1 MVTFLLLLAAV
12 VSASEDE
19 AALTLTAAMSADDA
33 CLSATCSLKLIQL
46 KAAAATAP
54 SQDQEALILTAP
66 EEQEDPNKFCSDRHE
81 EGWHCD
87 GKKRVH
93 CEREG
98 REWKANRKHEC
109 DRACRRG
116 QCSNML
122 GQFSEQEAPAGPPT
136 EALILTASEE
146 QEDPN
151 KFCSDRHEEGWHC
164 DGKKRVHCEREGRE
178 WKANRKHEC
187 DRACRRGQCSNML
200 GQFSEQEAP
209 AGPPTEAL
217 ILTAAE
223 EQEDPNKFCSDRHE
237 EGWHCDGKKRV
248 HCERE
253 GREWKANRKHEC
265 DRACR
270 RGQCSN
276 MLGQFS
282 EQEAPAGPPT
292 DPNKF
297 CEDKKKDGWSCDGK
311 KRVHCKKKHHKWE
324 VAKKVDCE
332 DKKEECHE
340 GKCKKAKKP

>member
-54 SQDQEALILTAP
+54 SQDQ
-66 EEQEDPNKFCSDRHE
+66 
-81 EGWHCD
+81 
-87 GKKRVH
+87 
-93 CEREG
+93 
-98 REWKANRKHEC
+98 
-109 DRACRRG
+109 
-116 QCSNML
+116 
-122 GQFSEQEAPAGPPT
+122 
-136 EALILTASEE
+136 
-146 QEDPN
+146 
-151 KFCSDRHEEGWHC
+151 
-164 DGKKRVHCEREGRE
+164 
-178 WKANRKHEC
+178 
-187 DRACRRGQCSNML
+187 
-200 GQFSEQEAP
+200 
-209 AGPPTEAL
+209 EAL

>member
-54 SQDQEALILTAP
+54 SQDQE
-66 EEQEDPNKFCSDRHE
+66 Q
-81 EGWHCD
+81 
-87 GKKRVH
+87 
-93 CEREG
+93 
-98 REWKANRKHEC
+98 
-109 DRACRRG
+109 
-116 QCSNML
+116 
-122 GQFSEQEAPAGPPT
+122 
-136 EALILTASEE
+136 EALILTAAEE